1 MTAARIVD
9 VKHFAVHDG
18 PGIRSTVFL
27 KGCPLRCLWCHN
39 PESVRQEPELAV
51 LSSKCVRCGA
61 CASVCPCHRIE
72 NGVHRLDRR
81 LCRGCGTCLEA
92 CLHDA
97 LVLYGRRVTPEEICR
112 EVLADRIFYRES
124 GGGVTVSGGEPLLQA
139 EFCAELFSRLR
150 GEGIHCAVDTCGEIP
165 WEAFETVLPRTDL
178 FLYDL
183 KQMDPEKHR
192 RCTGVSNQRILA
204 NLQSLSETG
213 KPVEIRMPVV
223 PGFNDAEA
231 DFAAAGTF
239 LSGLRNIR
247 GVRLLAYH
255 SFARSKYDSV
265 GHADTMPEVETPS
278 DRHLRHLAEILRGYG
293 VAVLSC

>member
-1 MTAARIVD
+1 M
-9 VKHFAVHDG
+9 
-18 PGIRSTVFL
+18 
-27 KGCPLRCLWCHN
+27 
-39 PESVRQEPELAV
+39 
-51 LSSKCVRCGA
+51 
-61 CASVCPCHRIE
+61 
-72 NGVHRLDRR
+72 
-81 LCRGCGTCLEA
+81 
-92 CLHDA
+92 
-97 LVLYGRRVTPEEICR
+97 
-112 EVLADRIFYRES
+112 
-124 GGGVTVSGGEPLLQA
+124 
-139 EFCAELFSRLR
+139 
-150 GEGIHCAVDTCGEIP
+150 
-165 WEAFETVLPRTDL
+165 
-178 FLYDL
+178 
-183 KQMDPEKHR
+183 
-192 RCTGVSNQRILA
+192 
-204 NLQSLSETG
+204 QSLSETG

>member
-39 PESVRQEPELAV
+39 PESVRQESELAV

-61 CASVCPCHRIE
+61 CVSVCSCHRIE

-165 WEAFETVLPRTDL
+165 WEAFETVLSRTDL

-183 KQMDPEKHR
+183 KQMEPEKHR

-204 NLQSLSETG
+204 NLQRLSETG
-213 KPVEIRMPVV
+213 KPIEIRMPVV
-223 PGFNDAEA
+223 SGFNDAEA
-231 DFAAAGTF
+231 DFAAAGAF
-239 LSGLRNIR
+239 LSGLRNIC

-278 DRHLRHLAEILRGYG
+278 GGHLRRLAEILRGYG

>member
-204 NLQSLSETG
+204 NLQRLSEPE
-213 KPVEIRMPVV
+213 KPVDIRMRVV

-265 GHADTMPEVETPS
+265 GHADTMPEAETPS
-278 DRHLRHLAEILRGYG
+278 DGHLRHLAEILRGYG